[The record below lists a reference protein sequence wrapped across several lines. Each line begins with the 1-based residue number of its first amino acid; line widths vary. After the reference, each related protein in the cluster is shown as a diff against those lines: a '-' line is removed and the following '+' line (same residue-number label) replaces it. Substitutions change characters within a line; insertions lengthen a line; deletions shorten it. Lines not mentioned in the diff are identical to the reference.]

1 MTPRDVLAECL
12 PELVDRRRLLR
23 LGLTEKTVD
32 HLWRRVALIRIP
44 GDSKTYATRAEV
56 LRVLE
61 EVRR

>member
-1 MTPRDVLAECL
+1 MTPQEVLAEVL

-23 LGLTEKTVD
+23 LGLTERTVD
-32 HLWRRVALIRIP
+32 HLWRTVALIRVP

-61 EVRR
+61 EVVR